1 MKIAIS
7 QILKTCSELPGYGNQ
22 RAQYLVQNDTLALR
36 VVLQYALDP
45 RVEFILPI
53 GTPPYKPTEHLDQE
67 GNLYR
72 DFRKLSNFIKGGGYP
87 DMHPIKRETL
97 FVQFI
102 EGLFPQDAELICS
115 VKDKKIPYKGIT
127 AKLVNQAFPGLVKE
141 KE

>member
-1 MKIAIS
+1 MRISIS
-7 QILKTCSELPGYGNQ
+7 QIISKCSALPVNQ
-22 RAQYLVQNDTLALR
+22 RAQFLVDHDCLPLR

-87 DMHPIKRETL
+87 DMHPLKRETL
-97 FVQFI
+97 FIQFI
-102 EGLFPQDAELICS
+102 EGLYPQDAELICS

-127 AKLVNQAFPGLVKE
+127 AKLVNQAFPGLIKE

>member
-1 MKIAIS
+1 MRPAIS
-7 QILKTCSELPGYGNQ
+7 QILFKCSTLPVNQ
-22 RAQYLVQNDTLALR
+22 RAQFLVDNDSLPLR

-53 GTPPYKPTEHLDQE
+53 GKPPYKPTEHLDQE

-97 FVQFI
+97 FIQFI
-102 EGLFPQDAELICS
+102 EGLYPQDAELICS

-127 AKLVNQAFPGLVKE
+127 SKLVNQAFPGLVKE

>member
-1 MKIAIS
+1 MRLAIS

-22 RAQYLVQNDTLALR
+22 RAQYLAQNDTLALR

-45 RVEFILPI
+45 RVKFILPI
-53 GTPPYKPTEHLDQE
+53 GTPPYKPTDHLDQE
-67 GNLYR
+67 GNLFR
-72 DFRKLSNFIKGGGYP
+72 DFRKLSNFIEGGGYP